1 MTGFHVSQYTIQTLM
16 RDMNPER
23 TKSRIRHRL
32 KRRVY
37 SNPGPNYAWHIDG
50 HDKLKPSGFD
60 IHGTVNG
67 YSRKILGLKVFV
79 KAIHPLL

>member
-1 MTGFHVSQYTIQTLM
+1 MTGFHVPQYTIQTLM

-50 HDKLKPSGFD
+50 HDKLKPSVLIFMAQSMV
-60 IHGTVNG
+60 TVG
-67 YSRKILGLKVFV
+67 KFSG
-79 KAIHPLL
+79 